1 MIKRDMQITEYIE
14 SRLFELQDLEYKEFH
29 SRLMP
34 NIETERII
42 GVRTPNLRKLSKEL
56 AKEPDIEL
64 FLGQLPH
71 HYYEENNV
79 HGFVIET
86 FKDYDKVIE
95 HLDRFL
101 PYVDNWATC
110 DMMTP
115 KIFKKHLTQ
124 LLEKIN
130 EWIESD
136 NTYMIRFG
144 IRMLMNFYLEDNF
157 EQKYLEKVA
166 AIKSEEYYVNMMI
179 AWYFATA
186 LAKQYSTTVK
196 VIENH
201 RLDKWIHNKTIQK
214 AVESNRIA
222 KQQKEY
228 LKTLKEK

>member
-34 NIETERII
+34 NVETERII

-56 AKEPDIEL
+56 AKEADIEL

-71 HYYEENNV
+71 QYYEENNV

-95 HLDRFL
+95 YLDRFL

-115 KIFKKHLTQ
+115 KIFGKHLPQ
-124 LLEKIN
+124 LLEKID

-136 NTYMIRFG
+136 NTYMTRFG
-144 IRMLMNFYLEDNF
+144 IRMLMNFYLEENF

-166 AIKSEEYYVNMMI
+166 GIRSEEYYVNMMI

-186 LAKQYSTTVK
+186 LAKQYDTTVK

-201 RLDKWIHNKTIQK
+201 QLDKWIHNKTIQK
-214 AVESNRIA
+214 AVESNRIT